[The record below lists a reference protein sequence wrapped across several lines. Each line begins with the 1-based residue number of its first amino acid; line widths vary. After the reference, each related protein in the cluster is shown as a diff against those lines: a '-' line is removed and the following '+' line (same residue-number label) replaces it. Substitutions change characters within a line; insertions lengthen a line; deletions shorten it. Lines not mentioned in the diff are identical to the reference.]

1 MQSTCEKCIW
11 NTFASAQCSEGPVT
25 LTSYYQTVQDTE
37 IHFTQY
43 DKKNTSGKE
52 RPKLLFPIKAITETA
67 ARTTFPVLVENETT
81 PRLWSQFRP

>member
-1 MQSTCEKCIW
+1 VKSVFEIHLRLHNVVKGL
-11 NTFASAQCSEGPVT
+11 SRS
-25 LTSYYQTVQDTE
+25 LDTE

-81 PRLWSQFRP
+81 PRL